1 MKDAHTKLSKRNG
14 DASYEDL
21 VAAGY
26 LKEAVLNYIAL
37 LGWSPGGEQ
46 EVFTLPELVQA
57 FDISGISKSPSIFDT
72 NKLRWL
78 NGEYIRRLSPEA
90 FYDMARP
97 WLDKGIHSDSIDKR
111 AVAALLQPRC
121 ELLSEIPEQVDFLDR
136 LPEYDTALFCHKKMK
151 TDRENSLTSLQAILP
166 VLESV
171 DDWTQEGLHDALFA
185 LIEKMGV
192 KNGVVLWPLRVA
204 LSGKAFTPGGGIEL
218 ALLLGKEQSLERVR
232 HAIELLS

>member
-1 MKDAHTKLSKRNG
+1 
-14 DASYEDL
+14 
-21 VAAGY
+21 
-26 LKEAVLNYIAL
+26 
-37 LGWSPGGEQ
+37 
-46 EVFTLPELVQA
+46 
-57 FDISGISKSPSIFDT
+57 
-72 NKLRWL
+72 
-78 NGEYIRRLSPEA
+78 
-90 FYDMARP
+90 
-97 WLDKGIHSDSIDKR
+97 
-111 AVAALLQPRC
+111 
-121 ELLSEIPEQVDFLDR
+121 
-136 LPEYDTALFCHKKMK
+136 MK

-171 DDWTQEGLHDALFA
+171 DNWTQEGLHDALFA

>member
-1 MKDAHTKLSKRNG
+1 
-14 DASYEDL
+14 
-21 VAAGY
+21 
-26 LKEAVLNYIAL
+26 
-37 LGWSPGGEQ
+37 
-46 EVFTLPELVQA
+46 
-57 FDISGISKSPSIFDT
+57 
-72 NKLRWL
+72 
-78 NGEYIRRLSPEA
+78 
-90 FYDMARP
+90 MARP
-97 WLDKGIHSDSIDKR
+97 WLDKGIHSDSIDRR

-171 DDWTQEGLHDALFA
+171 DNWTQEGLHDALFA

>member
-1 MKDAHTKLSKRNG
+1 MSTAPPVMKDAHTKLSKRNG

-97 WLDKGIHSDSIDKR
+97 WLDKGIHSDSIDRR
-111 AVAALLQPRC
+111 ARGRPAAAALRAPVGNPRAGRF
-121 ELLSEIPEQVDFLDR
+121 PR
-136 LPEYDTALFCHKKMK
+136 
-151 TDRENSLTSLQAILP
+151 QA
-166 VLESV
+166 
-171 DDWTQEGLHDALFA
+171 A
-185 LIEKMGV
+185 
-192 KNGVVLWPLRVA
+192 RV
-204 LSGKAFTPGGGIEL
+204 
-218 ALLLGKEQSLERVR
+218 
-232 HAIELLS
+232 